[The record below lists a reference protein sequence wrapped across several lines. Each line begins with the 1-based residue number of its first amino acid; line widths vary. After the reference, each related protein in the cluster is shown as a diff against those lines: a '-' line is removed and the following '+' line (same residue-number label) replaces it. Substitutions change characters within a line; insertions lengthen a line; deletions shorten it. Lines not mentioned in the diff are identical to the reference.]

1 MSHPV
6 TPQLGVETQKPP
18 EYDNLVKLIN
28 LSLSEPG
35 NSPTHETAIKQT
47 IEYLRKY
54 KNDPHWFCRPYMY
67 PIACYSLILFS
78 FPNNPVLEELKVYIG
93 KSLLTCPYCLRAFA
107 IAKTHLRN
115 GFITMKKTPIVN
127 VNQFLKAITTWEA
140 ALVQPCLNLVYN
152 SLETIEKVQKQLHH
166 CRDWFM
172 SNPDLLRYYKDNKE
186 KFAHIVKV
194 LCASGK
200 LPSPGTLF
208 AGLVYLLFEGS
219 GEEKLWACQWME
231 EMRQQKIKYNK
242 LSLEEPLVVEFSI
255 HLYRIQ
261 DAKYF
266 NDGTAIKFWEIF
278 YKIFDFMD
286 DEAFILRFNTP
297 KDIGAMSQYMNLK
310 LSSIINVLCNSLM
323 SNLAAPLPILLKVFT
338 KLLSRFGSKLYR
350 HTAPFPPATLLTGIL
365 GNPEFS
371 KQLILSA
378 SEKSSMNDYSFQDF
392 TYWIFL
398 FINSLSGSQKQNASM
413 KIGAYLLRQGNGYA
427 SSTNDLRSQRVNTL
441 KEFGVKIFAGLFP
454 STVIDMNPKDPK
466 LSVEIMSFR
475 DVRAALEYEANTIL
489 SCAMN
494 SPQNVD
500 AMDLVRR
507 CLIYDVLILV
517 KNSYLLLKGEI
528 PNMFD
533 TFPIFWSSILK
544 LKLYSNVS
552 FVKVIIQCLR
562 LMPMAIKFN
571 EIKYNQANKDL
582 ESAKTQHNKSMNTIC
597 DLQNQIFS
605 SFSLCDPE
613 NIKQIINDFDCA
625 ESVWGCIFTPLI
637 SQAALDF
644 MNEVYNASG
653 RLETFQ
659 ECFSNNLKLSLVSIN
674 INLANLTSLAC
685 YEPTPKAIRIIMDII
700 KALAD
705 PVDSLLSTSAANCEG
720 EVVLFWKNC
729 WTFLIMVFKETFVW
743 ANQFHL
749 DELLEF
755 ARDTLDLSHLLLDS
769 FRFIVDTLKEQ
780 TNKDM
785 LYEFF
790 GSFMNAFQ
798 HIIVWLKLG
807 DLSLLNSCVEL
818 VIKGFDLASEE
829 DFKVQDQIV
838 EQLWKYSKKVK
849 GHNNKLSESQRMML
863 MTKARELN
871 EALVETMERE
881 ESEQKYARAG
891 AKAEPK
897 LRAADDE
904 IQELRPEEFAKKINK
919 KQQTLEGFV
928 SFTNKAPVA
937 PAPKEVKGTQNL
949 DLIRQKLQ
957 QSRSSITGPPKSHL
971 NPAPP
976 RPAGFNS
983 KKSPPPAP
991 SVAIG
996 RPLHAL
1002 KKKTTDSESSSE
1014 DESDTDLTDLFVEG
1028 KAKKIAKITE
1038 VDMNLKTIDRS
1049 NLQKR
1054 RKQIDEAKMA
1064 KERMRLRL
1072 NVNLKPL
1079 YLTVLR
1085 WNYNSKSDFP
1095 SKDKSIYQEIKDT
1108 YKDVK
1113 DYVQVTE
1120 PLLMLECW
1128 QAMQSA
1134 KLTVDEKPFEL
1145 LIGSRTLVDGF
1156 FDVFASMEKTV
1167 LQDRKIGDSDL
1178 VVLALK
1184 DESLQHAS
1192 DIRRYIK
1199 ADGTMTCLAKVQD
1212 TKYTNSDYCDVV
1224 LRVYP
1229 SGPMMGALTP
1239 KSVVTGM
1246 KVMQMVTIERE
1257 FSSLKGLQYYDLA
1270 DSIILATPNKPI
1282 EIEEEDAKKM
1292 RKIYHVNDS
1301 QARAIMGTFKS
1312 EGFSLIQGPPGT
1324 GKTKTILGI
1333 VGYSLSQ
1340 EKNNK
1345 VIDISGSGS
1354 SPTPSDKAKILIC
1367 APSNAAVDEL
1377 VLRLRD
1383 GVRNSSGEHMPLKV
1397 VRLGRSDAI
1406 NSSVRD
1412 LTLEELVDKELQ
1424 TKQTEVVIDPNI
1436 RLEHTKCINER
1447 DELRKR
1453 LATESLE
1460 EKEITELEEKIRA
1473 INKKRSELAKKL
1485 DEQREKASI
1494 ANRTKEINRRNIQAR
1509 ILSEAQVL
1517 CSTLS
1522 GSAHDLVANLSVQ
1535 FDQVI
1540 IDEACQCLEL
1550 SAIIPLRYGCKKCIM
1565 VGDPN
1570 QLPPTVL
1577 SQAAASYNYEQ
1588 SLFVRMQKNHPDS
1601 VYMLDVQYRMH
1612 PMISKFPSSEF
1623 YNSKL
1628 KDGDGMLELNTRP
1641 WHKDPPLT
1649 PYRFFDILGKHE
1661 KNELTRSLF
1670 NTDEAIVALQLT
1682 DKLMQLLPQ
1691 DKFSGKIGIISPY
1704 KEQIRKIKEVFV
1716 RKYGK
1721 PILDEIDFNTVDGF
1735 QGQEKEIIIMS
1746 CVRASATGNVGFLSD
1761 VRRMNVALTRAKTTL
1776 WILGNKDSLSRN
1788 EVWKKLLTDA
1798 GERNCITQ
1806 AYPGFLNPSNSNP
1819 GLKRKE
1825 ENVFTPQQ
1833 TKFAKKQK
1841 VSNESERN
1849 VHKIRN
1855 NLTKPTYR
1863 PTNAGVL
1870 PSKSKSSN
1878 GNNKPDYLANNL
1890 QLSAKQSNKDT
1901 KSNTTDDAPKPYINQ
1916 PKPQGDP
1923 KNGPTR
1929 SGTISKPSTTSTPAP
1944 TSSGTVKPNKPV
1956 DAGKSAPK
1964 DSTTPQNK
1972 SVNSS
1977 APSVKS
1983 TDAAKKPTKTVAP
1996 SSSGVVKPP
2005 SNLFI
2010 PRKRPFA
2017 KK

>member
-1 MSHPV
+1 MSHTV
-6 TPQLGVETQKPP
+6 TPQSGVETDKPP
-18 EYDNLVKLIN
+18 EHDSLVRLITQ
-28 LSLSEPG
+28 SLSEPG
-35 NSPTHETAIKQT
+35 NSPTHETAIKHT

-54 KNDPHWFCRPYMY
+54 KNNPHWFCNRYMY
-67 PIACYSLILFS
+67 SIACYSLILFS
-78 FPNNPVLEELKVYIG
+78 FPNNAVLEELKPDIA
-93 KSLLTCPYCLRAFA
+93 KSLSKCTSCLRAFA
-107 IAKTHLRN
+107 IAKTQLRS
-115 GFITMKKTPIVN
+115 GFITNKKTPIAN
-127 VNQFLKAITTWEA
+127 VNQFINAITSWEA
-140 ALVQPCLNLVYN
+140 TLVQPCLNLVYN
-152 SLETIEKVQKQLHH
+152 NLETIEKVQAQLHL

-172 SNPDLLRYYKDNKE
+172 VNPDLLRHYKDNKE
-186 KFAHIVKV
+186 KFAHIVRV
-194 LCASGK
+194 LRAK
-200 LPSPGTLF
+200 DELPTSPALL

-219 GEEKLWACQWME
+219 GEEKLWAFEWMKHLS
-231 EMRQQKIKYNK
+231 QQKIIYNK
-242 LSLEEPLVVEFSI
+242 RSLEEPVVKEFSI

-261 DAKYF
+261 DSKYF
-266 NDGTAIKFWEIF
+266 NDGTAIKFWEIV
-278 YKIFDFMD
+278 YNILDFMD
-286 DEAFILRFNTP
+286 DEAFILRVNTP
-297 KDIGAMSQYMNLK
+297 KDIRAMSEHTNLK
-310 LSSIINVLCNSLM
+310 LYSAISVLCNSLM
-323 SNLAAPLPILLKVFT
+323 SNLTAPLPVLLKVFT
-338 KLLSRFGSKLYR
+338 KLLNRLGSKLYS
-350 HTAPFPPATLLTGIL
+350 HTMPLTPIALLSGIL
-365 GNPEFS
+365 GNPEYS

-378 SEKSSMNDYSFQDF
+378 SEKSSLNDFSFQDF
-392 TYWIFL
+392 ISWIFL
-398 FINSLSGSQKQNASM
+398 FIESLNGSQRQNACM
-413 KIGAYLLRQGNGYA
+413 KIGPYLLRQGKGYT
-427 SSTNDLRSQRVNTL
+427 SSTNDLRSQRVTNL
-441 KEFGVKIFAGLFP
+441 RELGVKIFAGIFP
-454 STVIDMNPKDPK
+454 ATVVEMNPKDPK

-475 DVRAALEYEANTIL
+475 DVRAALEYEAGAIL

-494 SPQNVD
+494 SPPCAD
-500 AMDLVRR
+500 AMDLVCR
-507 CLIYDVLILV
+507 CLKYDVLILV
-517 KNSYLLLKGEI
+517 KNSYLLSKGEI

-533 TFPIFWSSILK
+533 TFPFFWSAILK
-544 LKLYSNVS
+544 SKLYTNIGL
-552 FVKVIIQCLR
+552 VKVVIQCLR
-562 LMPMAIKFN
+562 LMPMAINFN

-582 ESAKTQHNKSMNTIC
+582 ASAKTQHNKGMEAIC

-613 NIKQIINDFDCA
+613 NIKQIINDLDCA

-659 ECFSNNLKLSLVSIN
+659 ECFSNNLKSSLVSIN
-674 INLANLTSLAC
+674 INLANLTNLAC
-685 YEPTPKAIRIIMDII
+685 YEPTPKAIRIVMDII

-705 PVDSLLSTSAANCEG
+705 PVDSSLLSSTTNCES
-720 EVVLFWKNC
+720 EIISFWKNC
-729 WTFLIMVFKETFVW
+729 WKFLIMVFQETFVW
-743 ANQFHL
+743 AGQFHL

-769 FRFIVDTLKEQ
+769 FRFIVDTIKEQ
-780 TNKDM
+780 TNKDIS
-785 LYEFF
+785 YEFF
-790 GSFMNAFQ
+790 ESFMNAFQ

-807 DLSLLNSCVEL
+807 DLSLLNSCVAL

-829 DFKVQDQIV
+829 NFKVQDQFV

-849 GHNNKLSESQRMML
+849 GYNNKLSESQRMML

-871 EALVETMERE
+871 EVLVETMEGK
-881 ESEQKYARAG
+881 ESEQKYAQARA
-891 AKAEPK
+891 KVEPK
-897 LRAADDE
+897 LQPIDDE
-904 IQELRPEEFAKKINK
+904 IQELRPEEFAKRTNK
-919 KQQTLEGFV
+919 RQQTLEGFV

-949 DLIRQKLQ
+949 NSIRQKLQ
-957 QSRSSITGPPKSHL
+957 QSRSSISGPPKSHI

-983 KKSPPPAP
+983 KKSPPSAP

-1002 KKKTTDSESSSE
+1002 KKKTAADSESSSE

-1038 VDMNLKTIDRS
+1038 VDMNLKTIDRN

-1079 YLTVLR
+1079 YLSVLR

-1113 DYVQVTE
+1113 EYVQVTE

-1128 QAMQSA
+1128 SAMQSA

-1145 LIGSRTLVDGF
+1145 LIGSRTSVDGF
-1156 FDVFASMEKTV
+1156 FDVFASMEKAV
-1167 LQDRKIGDSDL
+1167 LQDRRIGDSDL

-1184 DESLQHAS
+1184 NESLQHEAE
-1192 DIRRYIK
+1192 IRRYIK
-1199 ADGTMTCLAKVQD
+1199 AEDTMTCLAKVQD
-1212 TKYTNSDYCDVV
+1212 TKYTNSDYCDVI

-1246 KVMQMVTIERE
+1246 KVMQMITIERE

-1270 DSIILATPNKPI
+1270 DSIISATPNKPI
-1282 EIEEEDAKKM
+1282 EIEEEDAEKM

-1340 EKNNK
+1340 EKNKK
-1345 VIDISGSGS
+1345 VIDISESGS
-1354 SPTPSDKAKILIC
+1354 SPAPSDKAKILIC

-1460 EKEITELEEKIRA
+1460 DKDITELEEKIRA

-1550 SAIIPLRYGCKKCIM
+1550 SAIIPLRYGCRKCIM

-1628 KDGDGMLELNTRP
+1628 KDGDNMLELNTRP

-1670 NTDEAIVALQLT
+1670 NTDEAMVALQLT
-1682 DKLMQLLPQ
+1682 DKLMQIIPQ
-1691 DKFSGKIGIISPY
+1691 DKFSGNVGIISPY

-1776 WILGNKDSLSRN
+1776 WILGNKESLSRN
-1788 EVWKKLLTDA
+1788 EVWRKLLTDA
-1798 GERNCITQ
+1798 DERKCVTQ
-1806 AYPGFLNPSNSNP
+1806 AYPGFLNSSNP
-1819 GLKRKE
+1819 VLKRKE
-1825 ENVFTPQQ
+1825 ASVFIPPQE
-1833 TKFAKKQK
+1833 KYAKKQK

-1849 VHKIRN
+1849 VQKIRN
-1855 NLTKPTYR
+1855 SMTMPAYR
-1863 PTNAGVL
+1863 VTNAGVL
-1870 PSKSKSSN
+1870 PSKTKPPN
-1878 GNNKPDYLANNL
+1878 GNKNFNYQTKNSQPTNN
-1890 QLSAKQSNKDT
+1890 
-1901 KSNTTDDAPKPYINQ
+1901 APKPYINQ
-1916 PKPQGDP
+1916 PKPQDDS
-1923 KNGPTR
+1923 KNVPTR
-1929 SGTISKPSTTSTPAP
+1929 SGTISKPVAASTPTP
-1944 TSSGTVKPNKPV
+1944 TSSGTLKPNKPA
-1956 DAGKSAPK
+1956 DAERSTSKEFP
-1964 DSTTPQNK
+1964 TTPQNK
-1972 SVNSS
+1972 SLQITVNSS
-1977 APSVKS
+1977 IASVKS
-1983 TDAAKKPTKTVAP
+1983 TDKTKKPTKSTMP